1 MRARAQPARGQC
13 LECRV
18 PFAEI
23 NWLAVLVASIVSF
36 VIGFAW
42 FSPKTFFPVWW
53 RAMGRRADEAP
64 ESGHSMGVVFGLTV
78 AGVLAQAIVL
88 ALVIQLIRTSGQDMT
103 WWSGAATG
111 ALMGVG
117 FAAAASLS
125 HHLFAGFSLRAW
137 ILEVG
142 QDIVCL
148 AAMGAILGAW
158 A

>member
-1 MRARAQPARGQC
+1 M
-13 LECRV
+13 
-18 PFAEI
+18 PFSDI
-23 NWLAVLVASIVSF
+23 NWLAVLVASLASF

-53 RAMGRRADEAP
+53 KLMGRRPDEEP
-64 ESGHSMGVVFGLTV
+64 TSGLSMGAVFGLTV
-78 AGVLAQAIVL
+78 VGILVQATVL
-88 ALVIQLIRTSGQDMT
+88 ALVIELVRMSGQEVT
-103 WWSGAATG
+103 WFGGLAVG

-125 HHLFAGFSLRAW
+125 HHLFAGFALKAW
-137 ILEVG
+137 VLEVG

>member
-1 MRARAQPARGQC
+1 M
-13 LECRV
+13 
-18 PFAEI
+18 PFSEI
-23 NWLAVLVASIVSF
+23 NWLAVLVASFVSF
-36 VIGFAW
+36 LIGFAW
-42 FSPKTFFPVWW
+42 FSPKTLFPVWW
-53 RAMGRRADEAP
+53 KAMGRGYDEP
-64 ESGHSMGVVFGLTV
+64 PTSGLPMGVVFGLTIL
-78 AGVLAQAIVL
+78 GVLVQATVL
-88 ALVIQLIRTSGQDMT
+88 ALVIELVRMSGQEVT
-103 WWSGAATG
+103 WAGGLAVG

-125 HHLFAGFSLRAW
+125 HHLFAGFSIRAW

>member
-1 MRARAQPARGQC
+1 M
-13 LECRV
+13 

-23 NWLAVLVASIVSF
+23 NWLAVLVASLLSF

-53 RAMGRRADEAP
+53 RAMGRRPDEAP
-64 ESGHSMGVVFGLTV
+64 TSGLSMGAVFGLTV
-78 AGVLAQAIVL
+78 VGILVQATVL
-88 ALVIQLIRTSGQDMT
+88 ALVIELVRMSGQEVS
-103 WWSGAATG
+103 WLGGAAVG

-125 HHLFAGFSLRAW
+125 HHLFAGFSIKAW
-137 ILEVG
+137 VLEVG

-148 AAMGAILGAW
+148 AAMGAVLGAW

>member
-1 MRARAQPARGQC
+1 M
-13 LECRV
+13 

-23 NWLAVLVASIVSF
+23 NWLAVLVASLVSF

-53 RAMGRRADEAP
+53 KAMGRGLDEAP
-64 ESGHSMGVVFGLTV
+64 TSGMPMGAVFGLTI
-78 AGVLAQAIVL
+78 AGILVQATVL
-88 ALVIQLIRTSGQDMT
+88 ALVIELVRMTGQDVT
-103 WWSGAATG
+103 WWAGAAVG

-125 HHLFAGFSLRAW
+125 HHLFAGFSIKAW
-137 ILEVG
+137 VLEVG

-148 AAMGAILGAW
+148 AAMGVVLGAW

>member
-1 MRARAQPARGQC
+1 M
-13 LECRV
+13 

-23 NWLAVLVASIVSF
+23 NWLAVLVASLVSF

-42 FSPKTFFPVWW
+42 FGPKTFFPVWW
-53 RAMGRRADEAP
+53 KAMGRGLDEAP
-64 ESGHSMGVVFGLTV
+64 TGGMSMGAVFGLTIV
-78 AGVLAQAIVL
+78 GILVQATVL
-88 ALVIQLIRTSGQDMT
+88 ALVIELVRMTGQDVT
-103 WWSGAATG
+103 WWAGAAVG

-125 HHLFAGFSLRAW
+125 HHLFAGFSIKAW
-137 ILEVG
+137 VLEVG

-148 AAMGAILGAW
+148 AAMGAVLGAW

>member
-1 MRARAQPARGQC
+1 MLQYLPLRCG
-13 LECRV
+13 V
-18 PFAEI
+18 PISEI
-23 NWLAVLVASIVSF
+23 NWLAVVVASIASF

-53 RAMGRRADEAP
+53 RAMGRSADETP
-64 ESGHSMGVVFGLTV
+64 DGGHSMGVVFGLTL
-78 AGVLAQAIVL
+78 AGILVQATVL
-88 ALVIQLIRTSGQDMT
+88 ALVIELLRMSGQEVT

-125 HHLFAGFSLRAW
+125 HHLFAGFSIRAW
-137 ILEVG
+137 VLEVG

-148 AAMGAILGAW
+148 AAMGAVLGAW
-158 A
+158 S

>member
-1 MRARAQPARGQC
+1 M
-13 LECRV
+13 
-18 PFAEI
+18 PFADI
-23 NWLAVLVASIVSF
+23 NWLAVLVASLASF

-53 RAMGRRADEAP
+53 KAMGRGTDEAP
-64 ESGHSMGVVFGLTV
+64 SSGLSMGAVFGLTILGILV
-78 AGVLAQAIVL
+78 QATVL
-88 ALVIQLIRTSGQDMT
+88 ALVIELVRLSGQEVT
-103 WWSGAATG
+103 WFGGLAVG

-125 HHLFAGFSLRAW
+125 HHLFAGFSLKAW
-137 ILEVG
+137 VLEVG

>member
-1 MRARAQPARGQC
+1 M
-13 LECRV
+13 

-23 NWLAVLVASIVSF
+23 NWLAVLVASLVSF
-36 VIGFAW
+36 VIGFVW

-53 RAMGRRADEAP
+53 RAMGRDPNEP
-64 ESGHSMGVVFGLTV
+64 PSGGHSMGTVFGLTV
-78 AGVLAQAIVL
+78 VGILVQATAL
-88 ALVIQLIRTSGQDMT
+88 ALVVELVRMSGQDVT
-103 WWSGAATG
+103 WWGGAAVG

-125 HHLFAGFSLRAW
+125 HHLFAGFSLKAW
-137 ILEVG
+137 VLEVG

-148 AAMGAILGAW
+148 AAMGAVLGAW

>member
-1 MRARAQPARGQC
+1 MI
-13 LECRV
+13 EYRV
-18 PFAEI
+18 PLAEI
-23 NWLAVLVASIVSF
+23 NWLAVIVASAVSF

-64 ESGHSMGVVFGLTV
+64 DSGHSMAVVFGLTL
-78 AGVLAQAIVL
+78 AGILAQAIVL
-88 ALVIQLIRTSGQDMT
+88 ALVIELIRASGQDVT
-103 WWSGAATG
+103 WWGGAATG

-137 ILEVG
+137 VLEVG

-148 AAMGAILGAW
+148 AAMGAVLGAW